1 MAKIREEAKSLMTLT
16 KSLNFSGHC
25 LPVRKGPRPRTTVCP
40 LHVQSTDHGDQTYL
54 DRLIS
59 DVLAWPHIDST
70 TAFAGQDSISVRV
83 MDDAATEDPARFF
96 TDTEFARI
104 ILTLPTIYLSL
115 PLVWAHWAI
124 VRGWAEP
131 HHHRYLGKMPPG
143 AVLIYTP
150 KNREELAVCYFLF
163 FQAYD
168 GCLKNRSE
176 IDGSAHLEG

>member
-1 MAKIREEAKSLMTLT
+1 MAKIRQEAKSLLT
-16 KSLNFSGHC
+16 VTKPVNFSGHC
-25 LPVRKGPRPRTTVCP
+25 LPVRRGPRPRTTVCP

-70 TAFAGQDSISVRV
+70 TAFASQDSISVRV
-83 MDDAATEDPARFF
+83 KEDAAIKDATTFI

-131 HHHRYLGKMPPG
+131 HHHRCLGTMPPG

-163 FQAYD
+163 FQAYE
-168 GCLKNRSE
+168 CCVQHRSE
-176 IDGSAHLEG
+176 MNGSAHRNG